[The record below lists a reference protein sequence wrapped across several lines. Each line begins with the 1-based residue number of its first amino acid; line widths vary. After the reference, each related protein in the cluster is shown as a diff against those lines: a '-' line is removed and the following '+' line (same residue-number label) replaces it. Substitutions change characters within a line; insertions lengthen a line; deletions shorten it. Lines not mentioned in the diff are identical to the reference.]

1 MEHLSTPPPKHR
13 RSVVPAAVVY
23 FLMVFG
29 TGFVLGPMRILWLV
43 PRVGE
48 RWAELT
54 ELPVMLTACYL
65 AARWVCRRF
74 AVPARASPRLTMGL
88 IAMVLLLAAE
98 FGLVL
103 SLRGM
108 TVAEYLATRD
118 PVSGTAYYLAV
129 AAFGAL
135 PWWLGRN
142 SGG

>member
-1 MEHLSTPPPKHR
+1 MEHQSNSRPQAHGFG
-13 RSVVPAAVVY
+13 VVLAAVVY

-29 TGFVLGPMRILWLV
+29 TGFVLGPVRILLLV
-43 PRVGE
+43 PRIGE
-48 RWAELT
+48 RWAELA
-54 ELPVMLTACYL
+54 EMPVMLTACFL

-74 AVPARASPRLTMGL
+74 AMPARASPRVIMGL
-88 IAMVLLLAAE
+88 LAMVLLLTAE

-129 AAFGAL
+129 AVFGAL
-135 PWWLGRN
+135 PWWLGRR
-142 SGG
+142 S

>member
-1 MEHLSTPPPKHR
+1 MEYPSSPPPPIR
-13 RSVVPAAVVY
+13 VVVMAAVVY

-29 TGFVLGPMRILWLV
+29 TGFVLGPLRILFLV

-48 RWAELT
+48 RWAELA
-54 ELPVMLTACYL
+54 EMPVMVTACYL

-74 AVPARASPRLTMGL
+74 SVPARASPRVMMGL
-88 IAMVLLLAAE
+88 LAMVLLLAAE

-108 TVAEYLATRD
+108 TVAEYLETRD

-129 AAFGAL
+129 ALFGAL
-135 PWWLGRN
+135 PWWLGRRA
-142 SGG
+142 